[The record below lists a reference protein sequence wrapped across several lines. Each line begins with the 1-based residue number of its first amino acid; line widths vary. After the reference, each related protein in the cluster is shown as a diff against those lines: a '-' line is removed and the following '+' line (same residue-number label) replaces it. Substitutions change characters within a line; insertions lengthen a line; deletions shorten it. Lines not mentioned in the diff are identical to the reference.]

1 MIIRQM
7 EERDIEQVYQI
18 EKESFA
24 QPWTYQDFVEAI
36 DITNILYLKLY
47 MVAEED
53 GVILGYCGLWGV
65 AGEGQ
70 INNVAVKKEYRG
82 RHIGFQMLNTL
93 IRFGLDNNLY
103 DFTLEVRV
111 SNLSAIKLY
120 HNLGFEDVG
129 IRKDFYDYPKENAI
143 IMWLKYN

>member
-24 QPWTYQDFVEAI
+24 QPWTYKDFVEAI
-36 DITNILYLKLY
+36 DNANILYLKLY
-47 MVAEED
+47 IVAEEA
-53 GVILGYCGLWGV
+53 GVILGYCGLWGI

-82 RHIGFQMLNTL
+82 KQIGFQMLHTL
-93 IRFGLDNNLY
+93 IQLGLDNDLY
-103 DFTLEVRV
+103 AFTLEVRV
-111 SNLSAIKLY
+111 SNLSAIQLY